1 MLTEVDRESSRLRA
15 STLKQVSALWAPSR
29 MLPARVT
36 TASVTC
42 TCLELLLLSVSLSVI
57 VAQVHA
63 GTCFNTLL
71 ISDLVLVK
79 FEAVGKTSRQ
89 TLLFDRLLYWTH
101 IVWTCCH
108 HYDVRDVVTVPGLL
122 PIFFHGCKRKS
133 GSGLGTRLDVPH
145 SARKA
150 LSILSDILR

>member
-1 MLTEVDRESSRLRA
+1 M
-15 STLKQVSALWAPSR
+15 
-29 MLPARVT
+29 
-36 TASVTC
+36 
-42 TCLELLLLSVSLSVI
+42 I

-71 ISDLVLVK
+71 ISDLVIAK

-89 TLLFDRLLYWTH
+89 TLLFDRLLYWPH
-101 IVWTCCH
+101 IVWTCYH
-108 HYDVRDVVTVPGLL
+108 RYDVLDVVTVLGLL

-150 LSILSDILR
+150 LSILSDIPR